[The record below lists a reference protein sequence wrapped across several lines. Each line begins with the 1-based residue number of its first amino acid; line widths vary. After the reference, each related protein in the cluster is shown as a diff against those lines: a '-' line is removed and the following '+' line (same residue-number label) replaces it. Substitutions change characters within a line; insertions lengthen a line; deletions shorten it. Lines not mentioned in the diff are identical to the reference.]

1 MLRTARGGKKEREC
15 MDLLLKDRQG
25 AITIILFHLSGPL
38 VIPMHILL
46 IEKKSLSFAC

>member
-1 MLRTARGGKKEREC
+1 

-46 IEKKSLSFAC
+46 IEKKSLTFAC